1 MAEEKKNVK
10 LNNNSNKKEISEAQV
25 VDTIKE
31 YHDQATQDIAATKM
45 IRTAESLLIGN
56 CDTEL
61 GEKIVHRELLNILA
75 EYLESNNYD
84 ILTQLYFRLNSRR
97 RIRFS

>member
-10 LNNNSNKKEISEAQV
+10 LNNNSNKKEISEAHV

-61 GEKIVHRELLNILA
+61 GEKIIHGELLNILA
-75 EYLESNNYD
+75 EYLENNNYD
-84 ILTQLYFRLNSRR
+84 ILCNSILEL
-97 RIRFS
+97 IRGEE

>member
-61 GEKIVHRELLNILA
+61 GEKIIHSELLNILV

-84 ILTQLYFRLNSRR
+84 ILRNSILDL
-97 RIRFS
+97 IREKE

>member
-10 LNNNSNKKEISEAQV
+10 LNNNNSNKKEISEAHI

-31 YHDQATQDIAATKM
+31 YHDQATQDIAAAKM

-84 ILTQLYFRLNSRR
+84 ALCNSILDL
-97 RIRFS
+97 IREEE

>member
-10 LNNNSNKKEISEAQV
+10 LNNNSNKKEISEAY

-75 EYLESNNYD
+75 EYLENNNYD
-84 ILTQLYFRLNSRR
+84 ILCNSILEL
-97 RIRFS
+97 IRGEE

>member
-10 LNNNSNKKEISEAQV
+10 LNNNSNKKEISVSEEAH

-31 YHDQATQDIAATKM
+31 YHDQATQDIAAAKM

-61 GEKIVHRELLNILA
+61 GEKIIHSELLNILA

-84 ILTQLYFRLNSRR
+84 ILRNSILGL
-97 RIRFS
+97 IREEE

>member
-84 ILTQLYFRLNSRR
+84 TLCNSILDL
-97 RIRFS
+97 IREEE

>member
-10 LNNNSNKKEISEAQV
+10 LNNNSNKKEISVSEAH

-61 GEKIVHRELLNILA
+61 GEKIIHGELLNILA
-75 EYLESNNYD
+75 EYLETNNYD
-84 ILTQLYFRLNSRR
+84 ILCNSILEL
-97 RIRFS
+97 IRGEEE

>member
-10 LNNNSNKKEISEAQV
+10 LNNNISKKEISEAHV

-31 YHDQATQDIAATKM
+31 YHDQTTQDIAATKM

-61 GEKIVHRELLNILA
+61 GEKIVHNELLNILA
-75 EYLESNNYD
+75 EYLENKNYN
-84 ILTQLYFRLNSRR
+84 ILCNSILEL
-97 RIRFS
+97 IRGEE

>member
-45 IRTAESLLIGN
+45 IRTAQSLLVGN

-61 GEKIVHRELLNILA
+61 GEKIIHSELLNILA

-84 ILTQLYFRLNSRR
+84 ILRNSILEL
-97 RIRFS
+97 IRGEE

>member
-45 IRTAESLLIGN
+45 IRTAQSLLVGN

-61 GEKIVHRELLNILA
+61 GEKIIHRELLNIFA
-75 EYLESNNYD
+75 EYLENNNYD
-84 ILTQLYFRLNSRR
+84 ILCNS
-97 RIRFS
+97 ILELIQEEE

>member
-10 LNNNSNKKEISEAQV
+10 LNNNSNKKEISEAHV

-31 YHDQATQDIAATKM
+31 YHDQATQDIAAAKM

-61 GEKIVHRELLNILA
+61 GEKIIHGELLNILA
-75 EYLESNNYD
+75 EYLENNNYD
-84 ILTQLYFRLNSRR
+84 ILCNSILEL
-97 RIRFS
+97 IRGEEE

>member
-10 LNNNSNKKEISEAQV
+10 LNNNSNKKEILEAHI

-31 YHDQATQDIAATKM
+31 YHDQATQDIAAAKM

-61 GEKIVHRELLNILA
+61 GEKIIHSELLNILA

-84 ILTQLYFRLNSRR
+84 ILRNSILDL
-97 RIRFS
+97 IRGEE

>member
-1 MAEEKKNVK
+1 MTEEKKNVK

-31 YHDQATQDIAATKM
+31 YHDQATQDIAATKI

-84 ILTQLYFRLNSRR
+84 ALCNSILDL
-97 RIRFS
+97 IREEE

>member
-10 LNNNSNKKEISEAQV
+10 LNNNSNKKEISEAY

-45 IRTAESLLIGN
+45 IRTAQSLLIGN

-61 GEKIVHRELLNILA
+61 GEKIIHSELLNILA
-75 EYLESNNYD
+75 EYLENNNYD
-84 ILTQLYFRLNSRR
+84 ILCNSILEL
-97 RIRFS
+97 IRGEEE

>member
-61 GEKIVHRELLNILA
+61 GEKIIHGELLNILA
-75 EYLESNNYD
+75 EYLENNNYD
-84 ILTQLYFRLNSRR
+84 ILCNSILEL
-97 RIRFS
+97 IRGEEE

>member
-10 LNNNSNKKEISEAQV
+10 LNNNSNKKEISEAHV

-61 GEKIVHRELLNILA
+61 GEKIIHGEFLNILA
-75 EYLESNNYD
+75 EYLENNNYD
-84 ILTQLYFRLNSRR
+84 ILCNSILEL
-97 RIRFS
+97 IRGEEE

>member
-10 LNNNSNKKEISEAQV
+10 LNNNSNNKKEISEAHEAH

-61 GEKIVHRELLNILA
+61 GEKIIHGELLNILA
-75 EYLESNNYD
+75 EYLENNNYD
-84 ILTQLYFRLNSRR
+84 ILCNSILEL
-97 RIRFS
+97 IRGEEE

>member
-61 GEKIVHRELLNILA
+61 GEKIVHRELLDILA

-84 ILTQLYFRLNSRR
+84 ILRNSILDL
-97 RIRFS
+97 IRKEE

>member
-31 YHDQATQDIAATKM
+31 NHDQATQDIAATKM
-45 IRTAESLLIGN
+45 IRTAQSLLVGN

-61 GEKIVHRELLNILA
+61 GEKIIHSELLNILA

-84 ILTQLYFRLNSRR
+84 ALCNSILDL
-97 RIRFS
+97 IREEE

>member
-10 LNNNSNKKEISEAQV
+10 LNNTSSKKEISEAH

-61 GEKIVHRELLNILA
+61 GEKIIHGELLNILA
-75 EYLESNNYD
+75 EYLENNNYD
-84 ILTQLYFRLNSRR
+84 ILCNSILEL
-97 RIRFS
+97 IRGEE

>member
-45 IRTAESLLIGN
+45 IRTAQSLLIGN

-61 GEKIVHRELLNILA
+61 GEKIIHGELLNILA
-75 EYLESNNYD
+75 EYLENNNYD
-84 ILTQLYFRLNSRR
+84 ILCNSILKL
-97 RIRFS
+97 IRGEEE

>member
-10 LNNNSNKKEISEAQV
+10 LNNNSSKKEISVSEAHG
-25 VDTIKE
+25 DTIKE

-45 IRTAESLLIGN
+45 IRTAQSLLIGN

-61 GEKIVHRELLNILA
+61 GEKFVHRELLNIFA
-75 EYLESNNYD
+75 EYLENNNYD
-84 ILTQLYFRLNSRR
+84 ILCNS
-97 RIRFS
+97 ILELIQEEE

>member
-10 LNNNSNKKEISEAQV
+10 LNNNSNKKEISEAHV

-45 IRTAESLLIGN
+45 IRTAQSLLVGN

-61 GEKIVHRELLNILA
+61 GEKIIHGELLNILA

-84 ILTQLYFRLNSRR
+84 ILCNSILEL
-97 RIRFS
+97 IRGEEE

>member
-75 EYLESNNYD
+75 EYLENNNYD
-84 ILTQLYFRLNSRR
+84 ALCNSILDL
-97 RIRFS
+97 IREEEE

>member
-10 LNNNSNKKEISEAQV
+10 LNNNNSNKKEVSETHV

-45 IRTAESLLIGN
+45 IRTAESLLVGN

-61 GEKIVHRELLNILA
+61 GEKIVHRELLNIFA
-75 EYLESNNYD
+75 EYLENNNYD
-84 ILTQLYFRLNSRR
+84 ILCNSILEL
-97 RIRFS
+97 IREEEE

>member
-61 GEKIVHRELLNILA
+61 GEKIIHGELLNILA
-75 EYLESNNYD
+75 EYLENNNYD
-84 ILTQLYFRLNSRR
+84 ILCNSILEL
-97 RIRFS
+97 IRGEE

>member
-10 LNNNSNKKEISEAQV
+10 LNNNNNKKEISVSEAQV

-61 GEKIVHRELLNILA
+61 GEKIVHSELLNILA
-75 EYLESNNYD
+75 EYLENKNYD
-84 ILTQLYFRLNSRR
+84 ILCNSILDL
-97 RIRFS
+97 IREEE

>member
-10 LNNNSNKKEISEAQV
+10 LNNNSNKKEISEAHV

-61 GEKIVHRELLNILA
+61 GEKIIHSELLNILA

-84 ILTQLYFRLNSRR
+84 ILCNSILEL
-97 RIRFS
+97 IRGEE

>member
-10 LNNNSNKKEISEAQV
+10 LNNTGSKKEISEAHV

-45 IRTAESLLIGN
+45 IRTAQSLLVGN

-61 GEKIVHRELLNILA
+61 GEKFIHSELLNILA
-75 EYLESNNYD
+75 EYLENNNYD
-84 ILTQLYFRLNSRR
+84 ILRNS
-97 RIRFS
+97 ILDLILEEE

>member
-10 LNNNSNKKEISEAQV
+10 LNNNSNKKEIPEAY

-61 GEKIVHRELLNILA
+61 GEKIIHGELLNILA
-75 EYLESNNYD
+75 EYLENNNYD
-84 ILTQLYFRLNSRR
+84 ILCNSILEL
-97 RIRFS
+97 IRGEEE

>member
-10 LNNNSNKKEISEAQV
+10 LNNNSNKKEISVPEAY

-31 YHDQATQDIAATKM
+31 YNDQATQDIAATKM
-45 IRTAESLLIGN
+45 IRTAQSLLVGN

-61 GEKIVHRELLNILA
+61 GEKFVHSELLNILA

-84 ILTQLYFRLNSRR
+84 ILCNSILEL
-97 RIRFS
+97 IRGEE

>member
-10 LNNNSNKKEISEAQV
+10 LNNNSNKKEISVSEEAY

-31 YHDQATQDIAATKM
+31 YHDQATQDIAAAKM

-61 GEKIVHRELLNILA
+61 GEKIIHSELLNILA

-84 ILTQLYFRLNSRR
+84 ILRNSILDL
-97 RIRFS
+97 IREEE

>member
-10 LNNNSNKKEISEAQV
+10 LNNNNISKKEISVSEAH

-45 IRTAESLLIGN
+45 IRTAQSLLIGN

-61 GEKIVHRELLNILA
+61 GEKIIHGELLNILA

-84 ILTQLYFRLNSRR
+84 ILRNSILDL
-97 RIRFS
+97 IREEE

>member
-10 LNNNSNKKEISEAQV
+10 LNNNSTKTETYI
-25 VDTIKE
+25 DTIKE

-45 IRTAESLLIGN
+45 IRTAESLLVGN

-61 GEKIVHRELLNILA
+61 GEKIVHRELLNIFA

-84 ILTQLYFRLNSRR
+84 ILCNSILEL
-97 RIRFS
+97 IRGEEE

>member
-10 LNNNSNKKEISEAQV
+10 LNNNSNNKKEISEAH

-61 GEKIVHRELLNILA
+61 GEKIVHSELLNILA
-75 EYLESNNYD
+75 EYLENNNYD
-84 ILTQLYFRLNSRR
+84 ILCNSILEL
-97 RIRFS
+97 IRGEE

>member
-45 IRTAESLLIGN
+45 IRTAQSLLVGN

-61 GEKIVHRELLNILA
+61 GEKIIHGELLNILA
-75 EYLESNNYD
+75 EYLENNNYD
-84 ILTQLYFRLNSRR
+84 ILRNSILDL
-97 RIRFS
+97 IREKE

>member
-10 LNNNSNKKEISEAQV
+10 LNNNISKKEISEAHV

-31 YHDQATQDIAATKM
+31 YHNQATQAIAATKM

-75 EYLESNNYD
+75 EYLENNNYD
-84 ILTQLYFRLNSRR
+84 ILCNSILEL
-97 RIRFS
+97 IRGEEE

>member
-10 LNNNSNKKEISEAQV
+10 LNNNSNKKEISLSEAHV
-25 VDTIKE
+25 GTIIKE
-31 YHDQATQDIAATKM
+31 YHDQATQDIAAAKM

-61 GEKIVHRELLNILA
+61 GEKIIHSELLNILA
-75 EYLESNNYD
+75 EYLENNNYD
-84 ILTQLYFRLNSRR
+84 ILCNSILEL
-97 RIRFS
+97 IRGEE

>member
-84 ILTQLYFRLNSRR
+84 ILCNSILDL
-97 RIRFS
+97 IREEE

>member
-45 IRTAESLLIGN
+45 IRTAESLLVGN

-61 GEKIVHRELLNILA
+61 GEKIVHRELLNIFA

-84 ILTQLYFRLNSRR
+84 ILCNSILEL
-97 RIRFS
+97 IREEEE